1 MTHMRLYQLEWIPV
15 NHKYAQTTAHIILF
29 VSGGCLKRLVISEP
43 GLFVGTR
50 RGMIIVKRRGE
61 KILEVSPS
69 NVSQIAILTR
79 GAVVSSALLRLL
91 AKYRV
96 DLIVY
101 SGLGYPIAKLSS
113 SRNSGSIKLRKMQY
127 KVQETPVGAYL
138 SKRFAWAKVVNQ
150 KSILREAGK
159 NRSDP
164 TLSRKLLDMSKSISN
179 IAAMIS
185 SIEGDSCESVRGE
198 VMRLEAEAAEIYW
211 QGFKLLL
218 PENVDFPSR
227 RKRFEFPNDPVNIML
242 NFCYGLLASE
252 IWLAVDASGLDPYSG
267 FLHADSP
274 RRPALVMDILEEFR
288 QPVVDR
294 VVLRLIS
301 GIKDLKCILEG
312 GRLSREYRFHVVKAF
327 SKRLSETLTFSE
339 RALPLSSHI
348 FLQPRRLSEFIL
360 ERAHSYIP
368 FTLR

>member
-1 MTHMRLYQLEWIPV
+1 M
-15 NHKYAQTTAHIILF
+15 
-29 VSGGCLKRLVISEP
+29 KRLVINEP
-43 GLFVGTR
+43 GIFVGTK
-50 RGMIIVKRRGE
+50 RGMITVERRGE

-69 NVSQIAILTR
+69 NISQVTILTR
-79 GAVVSSALLRLL
+79 GAAISSALLRLL
-91 AKYRV
+91 AEHKV
-96 DLIVY
+96 DLIIY
-101 SGLGYPIAKLSS
+101 SSLGYPIAKLSS
-113 SRNSGSIKLRKMQY
+113 SRSSGSIKLRKMQY
-127 KVQETPVGAYL
+127 KVQETSNGAYL

-150 KSILREAGK
+150 KSILREVGK
-159 NRSDP
+159 NRSDAI
-164 TLSRKLLDMSKSISN
+164 LSRKLLDMSKSISN
-179 IAAMIS
+179 IAVTIS
-185 SIEGDSCESVRGE
+185 SIEGDSCESVRKE

-218 PENVDFPSR
+218 PENVDFPGR
-227 RKRFEFPNDPVNIML
+227 RKRFESPTDPVNIML

-301 GIKDLKCILEG
+301 SVKDLKCILD
-312 GRLSREYRFHVVKAF
+312 GRRLGREFRFQVIKAF
-327 SKRLSETLTFSE
+327 SERLSETLTFSD
-339 RALPLSSHI
+339 RTLPLSSHI

-360 ERAHSYIP
+360 ERAPSYIP